1 MIISRRNEKQR
12 EILMRF
18 FRTAPGQYGEG
29 DEFLGL
35 KVPETRAVVKEA
47 RRSVALDDISRLL
60 ASKWHEV
67 RLAGLLLLVE
77 EMNVA
82 LPRKK
87 DNEAVAEAKTQRRE
101 QLATFYITHARQAN
115 NWDLVDLSCQFV
127 LGPYI
132 YLSGRYDILSTLAAS
147 DNLWEQRIAV
157 VTTLYFIRQGL
168 WQPTFDICD
177 MLLEHDH
184 DLIHKAMGWMLR
196 EVGKRDR
203 GALESYLE
211 ARLKKLPRTTLR
223 YAIERFTAQERKD
236 WLKR

>member
-1 MIISRRNEKQR
+1 MNSKEIENMIISRRNEKQR

-115 NWDLVDLSCQFV
+115 NWDLVDLSCQVV

-132 YLSGRYDILSTLAAS
+132 YLSGRYDILSILAAS

-157 VTTLYFIRQGL
+157 VTTLHFIRQGL
-168 WQPTFDICD
+168 WQPTFDIC
-177 MLLEHDH
+177 
-184 DLIHKAMGWMLR
+184 
-196 EVGKRDR
+196 
-203 GALESYLE
+203 
-211 ARLKKLPRTTLR
+211 
-223 YAIERFTAQERKD
+223 
-236 WLKR
+236 